1 MTTPEVEALKRSGY
15 NPTLIYENNDRLR
28 RCVNFLTGT
37 PGFGPFND
45 LGNSLHYNDPYMV
58 LADFE
63 AYRAARAKSAELYK
77 QPEVWQKMSLMNV
90 ASSGIFCADRA
101 VEEYARNIRRIIRI
115 LRKIYPGV
123 PVFFAT
129 TTPMNPGETG
139 TPKNRTTEELALYNR
154 YGMEAAEA
162 EGAPVDD
169 LFALAITWDSDKFAD
184 NCHFNAEGNALL
196 GHAVS
201 GFLREKLGL

>member
-1 MTTPEVEALKRSGY
+1 MSKPQILLIGDSIRMGYCETVKADLADTAEVVFPDDNCRCTHYVLESLAGWVGLTDKSRVAAVHFNCGHWDAAHF
-15 NPTLIYENNDRLR
+15 NND
-28 RCVNFLTGT
+28 
-37 PGFGPFND
+37 PD
-45 LGNSLHYNDPYMV
+45 SL
-58 LADFE
+58 
-63 AYRAARAKSAELYK
+63 STT
-77 QPEVWQKMSLMNV
+77 
-90 ASSGIFCADRA
+90 
-101 VEEYARNIRRIIRI
+101 EEYARNIRRIIRI